1 MTIYMDN
8 AATTKISK
16 NVLDEMFN
24 VLEFEYG
31 NPSSIYTIAQSSKE
45 KIENSR
51 RKIAKALNAKPKEIF
66 FTSCG
71 SESDNWALKGIA
83 NSYKNKGKHIITTKI
98 EHHAILHTTEFL
110 ESLGYEITYL
120 NVDEDGFISTKELE
134 NSIREDTILI
144 SVMFANNEVGTIE
157 PIEEIAEIAK
167 KHDILF
173 HVDAVQALGNIKI
186 DLLELDVDLMS
197 FSAHKIH
204 GPKGIGVLYIKE
216 GTKITPLIHGG
227 AQEREKRA
235 GTENTAY
242 IVAMGVAMEDAVKN
256 LEENKNYSIKLRDE
270 LINNL
275 LKIEGVHL
283 NGPRN
288 NRLPGNVNISIDNIK
303 ASEVLMF
310 LDLKDICASSA
321 SACTSGSLEPSH
333 VLLAMGKDEES
344 ARNCIRLT
352 LNNEN
357 TMEEVDIVSNEIKN
371 IVEHLRNK

>member
-16 NVLDEMFN
+16 NVLDEMFK

-31 NPSSIYTIAQSSKE
+31 NPSSIYSISQSSKE

-51 RKIAKALNAKPKEIF
+51 RKIAKALKAKPKEIF

-83 NSYKNKGKHIITTKI
+83 NSYKDKGKHIITTKI

-110 ESLGYEITYL
+110 ESIGYDITYL
-120 NVDEDGFISTKELE
+120 DVDENGFINIEELKKA
-134 NSIREDTILI
+134 IRKDTILI

-157 PIEEIAEIAK
+157 PIEEIARIAK
-167 KHDILF
+167 EHNILF
-173 HVDAVQALGNIKI
+173 HVDAVQALGNIEI
-186 DLLELDVDLMS
+186 DLSKLGVDLMS

-216 GTKITPLIHGG
+216 GIKITPLIHGG

-242 IVAMGVAMEDAVKN
+242 IVAMGIAMEEAIKN
-256 LEENKNYSIKLRDE
+256 LEENKNYSIKLRDK
-270 LINNL
+270 LIDNL

-288 NRLPGNVNISIDNIK
+288 NRLPGNVNVSIDDVK

-310 LDLKDICASSA
+310 LDLKGICASSA

-344 ARNCIRLT
+344 ARNCLRLT

-357 TMEEVDIVSNEIKN
+357 TMEEVSIVSDEIEN
-371 IVEHLRNK
+371 IVKHLRNK

>member
-357 TMEEVDIVSNEIKN
+357 TIEEVDIVSNEIKN

>member
-173 HVDAVQALGNIKI
+173 HVDAVQALGNIEI
-186 DLLELDVDLMS
+186 DLLQLDVDLMS